1 MVTQNLLEKNKKSL
15 RKILDPIKKSPLM
28 SMLSP
33 VRFEMKSNREVI
45 VEGCKNI
52 AEYDENVVRV
62 NVKKM
67 LVSFFGRNLK
77 IKCLTP
83 DSLIIEGFITSI
95 EFMT

>member
-1 MVTQNLLEKNKKSL
+1 MFENKKKKL
-15 RKILDPIKKSPLM
+15 RKILSPLSKSPLM

-33 VRFEMKSNREVI
+33 VRFEMKSNREVV

-77 IKCLTP
+77 IRCLTP
-83 DSLIIEGFITSI
+83 DSLIIEGFITSV